1 MAESLIGKRRKR
13 ANLFTNDVRALM
25 YAFGDSVNPERES
38 VACLEDILTDYI
50 VDMCHEAARMAKTTN
65 RNKVKV
71 DDFKFA
77 LRRDYRKLGR
87 VEELQRLSKEI
98 HEARKTFDD
107 SEGKSLS
114 KSVNDKEK
122 KTER

>member
-1 MAESLIGKRRKR
+1 MDTGSKKRKR

-25 YAFGDSVNPERES
+25 YAFGDVHDPDRES
-38 VACLEDILTDYI
+38 VAVLEDILSDYI

-77 LRRDYRKLGR
+77 LRRDYKKLGR
-87 VEELQRLSKEI
+87 IDELQRLSKEI
-98 HEARKTFDD
+98 QQARKTFDD

-114 KSVNDKEK
+114 RAEK
-122 KTER
+122 

>member
-1 MAESLIGKRRKR
+1 MSAEGISRKR
-13 ANLFTNDVRALM
+13 KRPNLFTNDVRALM
-25 YAFGDSVNPERES
+25 YAFGDVPNPERES
-38 VACLEDILTDYI
+38 VAVLEDILTDYI
-50 VDMCHEAARMAKTTN
+50 VDMCHEAARMARTTN

-114 KSVNDKEK
+114 KNLGDKDK
-122 KTER
+122 